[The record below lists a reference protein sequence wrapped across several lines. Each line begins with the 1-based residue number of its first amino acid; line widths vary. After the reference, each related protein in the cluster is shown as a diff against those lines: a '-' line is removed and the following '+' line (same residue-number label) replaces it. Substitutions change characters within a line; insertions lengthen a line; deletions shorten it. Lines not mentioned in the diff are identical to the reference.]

1 MKLQHIFRA
10 DKLNN
15 LICERFEREGDA
27 IKKVATP
34 SFYGA
39 KPYVAYPGNA
49 LLKESSDT
57 ETDVIKFFFQIEQN
71 PDLLLTQIFPEGR
84 MIDDLHIEI
93 SKPFLLENKGG
104 ERVVVNTNNIKSTEI
119 VNIDLITN
127 KPLIVEKEIESPTKY
142 GYNYISTRYRT
153 TFTSIFDGYDESKS
167 LKENYNA
174 GYFDNMFQIETA
186 PFYINY
192 TQTLDTPRV
201 WKTGENQV
209 YYSKYCT
216 LTPEKRGVKFYT
228 DFHIKQDHNNFN
240 LIHITKT
247 VRFIPNNKQ
256 IFWSIIY

>member
-1 MKLQHIFRA
+1 MKLQRIFRA

-15 LICERFEREGDA
+15 LICERFEREGNM

-39 KPYVAYPGNA
+39 KPYIAYPGNT

-57 ETDVIKFFFQIEQN
+57 ERDVVKFFFQIEQN
-71 PDLLLTQIFPEGR
+71 PAVLLTQIFPEGR
-84 MIDDLHIEI
+84 MVDDLHIEI
-93 SKPFLLENKGG
+93 LKPFLLENKGG
-104 ERVVVNTNNIKSTEI
+104 ERIVANTNNIKSTEI

-127 KPLIVEKEIESPTKY
+127 KPLIVEEEKESSTKD
-142 GYNYISTRYRT
+142 GYNYISTRYYA

-201 WKTGENQV
+201 WKNGENQV

-216 LTPEKRGVKFYT
+216 LNPEKKGVKFYT
-228 DFHIKQDHNNFN
+228 DFYIKQDRIDIN
-240 LIHITKT
+240 LIHIGKT

-256 IFWSIIY
+256 IFCSIIY

>member
-1 MKLQHIFRA
+1 MKLQHIYRA

-15 LICERFEREGDA
+15 LICERFDREGNT

-39 KPYVAYPGNA
+39 KPYVAYPGNV
-49 LLKESSDT
+49 LIKESSDT
-57 ETDVIKFFFQIEQN
+57 ETDVVKFFFQIEQN
-71 PDLLLTQIFPEGR
+71 PALLLTQIFPEGR
-84 MIDDLHIEI
+84 MVDDLHIEI

-104 ERVVVNTNNIKSTEI
+104 EHIVVRVNNIKSTEI

-127 KPLIVEKEIESPTKY
+127 KPLRVEKKIETPTKY
-142 GYNYISTRYRT
+142 GYNYIETIYYK

-186 PFYINY
+186 PFFINY
-192 TQTLDTPRV
+192 EKKLDAPRV
-201 WKTGENQV
+201 WQTGQNQV

-216 LTPEKRGVKFYT
+216 LNPEKKGVKFYT
-228 DFHIKQDHNNFN
+228 DFYIKQDHIDIN
-240 LIHITKT
+240 LIWIVKT
-247 VRFIPNNKQ
+247 ERFIPNNKQ
-256 IFWSIIY
+256 TFCSIIY

>member
-15 LICERFEREGDA
+15 LSCERFEREGDT
-27 IKKVATP
+27 IRKVATP

-39 KPYVAYPGNA
+39 KPYIAYPGNA

-71 PDLLLTQIFPEGR
+71 PALLLTQIFPEGR
-84 MIDDLHIEI
+84 MVDDSHVEI
-93 SKPFLLENKGG
+93 TKPFLLENKGG
-104 ERVVVNTNNIKSTEI
+104 ERIVVNTNNIKSTEI
-119 VNIDLITN
+119 INIDLITN
-127 KPLIVEKEIESPTKY
+127 KPLIVEEEIKSSTKY
-142 GYNYISTRYRT
+142 GYNCISTRYYT
-153 TFTSIFDGYDESKS
+153 TFTSVFDGYDENKS

-192 TQTLDTPRV
+192 KQTLDTPRV
-201 WKTGENQV
+201 WKNGENQV

-216 LTPEKRGVKFYT
+216 LNPEKRGVKFYT
-228 DFHIKQDHNNFN
+228 DFYIEQDHFNIN
-240 LIHITKT
+240 LIHIVKT

-256 IFWSIIY
+256 IFHSIIY

>member
-1 MKLQHIFRA
+1 M
-10 DKLNN
+10 
-15 LICERFEREGDA
+15 
-27 IKKVATP
+27 V
-34 SFYGA
+34 
-39 KPYVAYPGNA
+39 
-49 LLKESSDT
+49 
-57 ETDVIKFFFQIEQN
+57 
-71 PDLLLTQIFPEGR
+71 
-84 MIDDLHIEI
+84 DDLHIEI

-104 ERVVVNTNNIKSTEI
+104 ERIVVNTSNIKSTEI

-127 KPLIVEKEIESPTKY
+127 KPLTVEKEIESPTKY
-142 GYNYISTRYRT
+142 GYNYISTRYHG

-192 TQTLDTPRV
+192 TQTIDTPRV
-201 WKTGENQV
+201 WKNGGNQV
-209 YYSKYCT
+209 CYSKYCT

-228 DFHIKQDHNNFN
+228 DFYIKQDHNNFN

>member
-1 MKLQHIFRA
+1 MKLQRIFRA

-15 LICERFEREGDA
+15 LVCERFEREGDT

-39 KPYVAYPGNA
+39 KPYVAYPGNV

-57 ETDVIKFFFQIEQN
+57 ERDVVKFFFQIEQN
-71 PDLLLTQIFPEGR
+71 PALLLTQIFPEGR
-84 MIDDLHIEI
+84 MVDDLHIEI
-93 SKPFLLENKGG
+93 MKPFLLENKGG
-104 ERVVVNTNNIKSTEI
+104 ERIVVNTNIKSTEI

-127 KPLIVEKEIESPTKY
+127 KPLIVEEEKESSTKD
-142 GYNYISTRYRT
+142 GYSYISTRYRG

-192 TQTLDTPRV
+192 TQTLDAPRV
-201 WKTGENQV
+201 WKHGENQV

-216 LTPEKRGVKFYT
+216 LNPEKKGVKFYT
-228 DFHIKQDHNNFN
+228 DFYIKQDHIDIN
-240 LIHITKT
+240 LIYISKT

-256 IFWSIIY
+256 VFCSIIY